1 MSGQKTSTFARPGR
15 LTAHTQEEILY
26 PVSELEVGAQSMASS
41 EAMHQDKQSLARLL
55 RVGVADVL
63 AQGQT
68 INLEKNEELPRLI
81 PVLCTYF
88 TREELTELVG
98 KKVAARLLDMHRLEV
113 LQNLFLEGELQK
125 VLHAFNEANIQI
137 MLFKGPALA
146 YTVYPQAQLRTYH
159 DIDALIHPGD
169 LERARVVLTEMG
181 YTFYEEFRANVINSK
196 RTGYNFILKREDSWL
211 EVLIE
216 LHTAPHESDIGTS
229 FDVESLW
236 ANAQTITILG
246 EPTLTMSPVDH
257 LLYLCWHYRFHSFSR
272 LLWLYDVVM
281 LVRTHGRDLDW
292 TELVKK
298 ARRQHL
304 ATTLYYCLCWCRDLF
319 GIAIPAQV
327 LSGLMPPL
335 VCRLM
340 VERVAMP
347 DVIRTLVT
355 AQGQS
360 RRVLAHRAMVDTTLG
375 LLKAA
380 ARTLFPTPAAMGQR
394 YMEHS
399 RFPLQ
404 MYFVYYLIHPWV
416 TLGKGMRYVLSS
428 RRDRRSALSRDR

>member
-1 MSGQKTSTFARPGR
+1 MSGQKTSSIGSPG
-15 LTAHTQEEILY
+15 LAA
-26 PVSELEVGAQSMASS
+26 VGAQFIAPS
-41 EAMHQDKQSLARLL
+41 EIAPSDERHNDKQGLARLL
-55 RVGVADVL
+55 KVGVADVL
-63 AQGQT
+63 ARGQT

-88 TREELTELVG
+88 TREELAELVG
-98 KKVAARLLDMHRLEV
+98 NKVAARLLDMHRLEV

-125 VLHAFNEANIQI
+125 VLHAFNEANIAI

-159 DIDALIHPGD
+159 DIDALIHPDD
-169 LERARVVLTEMG
+169 LERAREVLTQMG
-181 YTFYEEFRANVINSK
+181 YAFYEEYRANVINSK
-196 RTGYNFILKREDSWL
+196 RTGYNFTLKREDSWL

-216 LHTAPHESDIGTS
+216 LHTAPHDSDIGTS
-229 FDVESLW
+229 FDVAALW
-236 ANAQTITILG
+236 DNAQAISILG
-246 EPTLTMSPVDH
+246 EPTLTMSPVDA

-281 LVRTHGRDLDW
+281 LVRTHAHDLDW
-292 TELVKK
+292 AALVKK
-298 ARRQHL
+298 ARQQHL

-319 GIAIPAQV
+319 GVAIPAKV
-327 LSGLMPPL
+327 LSGLRPPL
-335 VCRLM
+335 ACRVV

-347 DVIRTLVT
+347 DVVRTLVT
-355 AQGQS
+355 AQGQA
-360 RRVLAHRAMVDTTLG
+360 RRVLAHRAMVDTTPG

-399 RFPLQ
+399 RLPLQ
-404 MYFVYYLIHPWV
+404 LYFVFYLIHPWV
-416 TLGKGMRYVLSS
+416 TLGKGIQYIVSS
-428 RRDRRSALSRDR
+428 RQNRTATK

>member
-1 MSGQKTSTFARPGR
+1 MSGQKTSSIGSGLSA
-15 LTAHTQEEILY
+15 
-26 PVSELEVGAQSMASS
+26 VGAQFIAPT
-41 EAMHQDKQSLARLL
+41 EIAPVEEIHNDKQSLARLL
-55 RVGVADVL
+55 KAGVADVL
-63 AQGQT
+63 ARGQT

-98 KKVAARLLDMHRLEV
+98 KKVAARLLEMHRLEV

-159 DIDALIHPGD
+159 DIDALIHPDD
-169 LERARVVLTEMG
+169 LEHAREVLTQMG
-181 YTFYEEFRANVINSK
+181 YTFYEEYRANVINSK
-196 RTGYNFILKREDSWL
+196 RTGYNFTLKCEDSWL

-229 FDVESLW
+229 FDVAALW

-246 EPTLTMSPVDH
+246 EPTLTMNPVDH

-272 LLWLYDVVM
+272 LLWLYDIVV
-281 LVRTHGRDLDW
+281 LVRAHGGELDW
-292 TELVKK
+292 AALMKK
-298 ARRQHL
+298 ARQQHL

-319 GIAIPAQV
+319 GVAIPAQV
-327 LSGLMPPL
+327 SSGLKPPL
-335 VCRLM
+335 ACRLM

-347 DVIRTLVT
+347 DVVRTLVT

-360 RRVLAHRAMVDTTLG
+360 RRILAHRAMVDTTPG

-380 ARTLFPTPAAMGQR
+380 ARTLFPTPASMGQR

-399 RFPLQ
+399 RLPLHL
-404 MYFVYYLIHPWV
+404 YFVYYLIHPWV
-416 TLGKGMRYVLSS
+416 TLGKGVRYVVS
-428 RRDRRSALSRDR
+428 RHNKGND